1 MYSVPGVQNVGTAQR
16 DVSKEKKTTRG
27 WCKSVL
33 RAALHYPNAW
43 NRLKKILI
51 FFFNCHRF
59 LVSFINPAEIVFI

>member
-27 WCKSVL
+27 WCKGVL

-43 NRLKKILI
+43 NRLKKILVN
-51 FFFNCHRF
+51 FFF
-59 LVSFINPAEIVFI
+59 